1 MRAFIGEFDRLS
13 LGVTLCGAAIGALWL
28 VSVDL
33 GVLAAALALTIG
45 GVVLIVRHR
54 WIEIALLMMSIS
66 GVVLLGDVVL
76 GGPPVPPARVAGYHV
91 APVATETMARG
102 VAVLVLIGGVALGLV
117 VGTWDFAEARRRERL
132 DRRHRGRR
140 ANWPARVDRES

>member
-13 LGVTLCGAAIGALWL
+13 VAVTLSGAAIGALWL

-33 GVLAAALALTIG
+33 GVLTAALGLTIG
-45 GVVLIVRHR
+45 GVILIVRHR
-54 WIEIALLMMSIS
+54 WIEIALLMISIS
-66 GVVLLGDVVL
+66 GVVLLGDVVF
-76 GGPPVPPARVAGYHV
+76 GGPPVTPLDITGYPEDRVSA
-91 APVATETMARG
+91 ETLARG
-102 VAVLVLIGGVALGLV
+102 VAVLVLIGGVAFGLV

-140 ANWPARVDRES
+140 ANWPGEG